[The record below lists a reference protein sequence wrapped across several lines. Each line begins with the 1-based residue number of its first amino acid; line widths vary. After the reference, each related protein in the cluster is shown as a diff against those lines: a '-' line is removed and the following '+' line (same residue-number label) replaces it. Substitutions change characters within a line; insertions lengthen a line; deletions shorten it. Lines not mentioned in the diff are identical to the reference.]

1 MRRRP
6 VGIIPPTSEGDNRAE
21 VATPAWLTYPQA
33 TAFANL
39 SRVTLWRAIEAGEI
53 EAAKVGR
60 AVRISRESL
69 NEFMKCRCG

>member
-1 MRRRP
+1 MTIVP
-6 VGIIPPTSEGDNRAE
+6 SPTQSDNHAEGII
-21 VATPAWLTYPQA
+21 PAWLTYPQSM
-33 TAFANL
+33 TYTNL

-69 NEFMKCRCG
+69 NGFMSSRCS